1 MLKFKH
7 MITVPEAAEKIIKRS
22 RYLSE
27 AMSKGFINNSSLARY
42 MKPEIEEMLFKKV
55 STSSI
60 IMALNR
66 LQTSLKPQSKYKNI
80 FQTPPTTIIRSN
92 LFEISLVNSETL
104 STKCLAILKLN
115 AAQRFFLTLS
125 KGISESTIIASN
137 EIANQIK
144 EIVKHEKTISEFNNL
159 SSITINLPDSSV
171 NTPGI
176 FYFFLKSLA
185 WERVNI
191 IEIVSTVS
199 EFTLILEDKD
209 INRAFLILKSLFN

>member
-1 MLKFKH
+1 MV
-7 MITVPEAAEKIIKRS
+7 TVPEAAEKIIKRS

-42 MKPEIEEMLFKKV
+42 MKPEIEEMLLKKV
-55 STSSI
+55 NASSI

-66 LQTSLKPQSKYKNI
+66 LQKNLKPQSKYKNT
-80 FQTPPTTIIRSN
+80 FKNKPTIIIRSN
-92 LFEISLVNSETL
+92 LFEINFTNSETL
-104 STKCLAILKLN
+104 TTKCSQILSLN
-115 AAQRFFLTLS
+115 GGQKFFLTFS

-137 EIANQIK
+137 EITNQIK
-144 EIVKHEKTISEFNNL
+144 EIIKHEKTISELNNL
-159 SSITINLPDSSV
+159 SSITINLPGSSV

-185 WERVNI
+185 WEGVNI
-191 IEIVSTVS
+191 VEIVSTVS

-209 INRAFLILKSLFN
+209 VNKAFSILKSLFN

>member
-1 MLKFKH
+1 

-42 MKPEIEEMLFKKV
+42 IKPEIEEMVFRKV
-55 STSSI
+55 NESSV

-66 LQTSLKPQSKYKNI
+66 LQKSLKPQANYKNI

-92 LFEISLVNSETL
+92 LSEINIINSKT
-104 STKCLAILKLN
+104 LN
-115 AAQRFFLTLS
+115 ARYQEILNLNIEQKFFLAFS

-137 EIANQIK
+137 EIAKQIK
-144 EIVKHEKTISEFNNL
+144 EIIKDEKLIFEFKNL
-159 SSITINLPDSSV
+159 SSITIQLPKISAE
-171 NTPGI
+171 TPAV

-185 WERVNI
+185 WERINI
-191 IEIVSTVS
+191 IEIISTLS
-199 EFTLILEDKD
+199 EFTMILEDKD
-209 INRAFLILKSLFN
+209 VNKTFSIIKSLFN